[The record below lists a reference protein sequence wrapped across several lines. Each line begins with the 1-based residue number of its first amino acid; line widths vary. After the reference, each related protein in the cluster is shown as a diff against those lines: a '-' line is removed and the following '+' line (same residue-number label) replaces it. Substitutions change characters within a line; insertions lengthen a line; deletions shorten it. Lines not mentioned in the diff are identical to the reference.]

1 MVYMFMF
8 GAVAI
13 TVRYWEET
21 GDDIEGGARV
31 EVRRA
36 GEVIGEHHRPGA
48 AGWRIGPVSEAGI
61 WRSDLLRVISK
72 PGAEPRFHHHPAFHD
87 GDVGPRVFD
96 PALSSDP
103 VEWTIAKLADMPALL
118 RAAGATDIADEID
131 TVAVDR
137 ALPAIR
143 SAIMVCLEQTPSAS
157 AAL

>member
-1 MVYMFMF
+1 MVYMFLF

-21 GDDIEGGARV
+21 GDDVEGGARV

-48 AGWRIGPVSEAGI
+48 AGWRVGPVSEAGV
-61 WRSDLLRVISK
+61 WRSDLLSVINR
-72 PGAEPRFHHHPAFHD
+72 PGNEPRFHHHPAFQD
-87 GDVGPRVFD
+87 GDVGRRVFD
-96 PALSSDP
+96 PGLSADP
-103 VEWTIAKLADMPALL
+103 VEWTIAKLADLPALL
-118 RAAGATDIADEID
+118 HAAGAADIID
-131 TVAVDR
+131 QIDLEAVDR

-143 SAIMVCLEQTPSAS
+143 SAILVCLDQVPRAP

>member
-8 GAVAI
+8 GPVAI

-48 AGWRIGPVSEAGI
+48 AGWRVGPVSEAGI
-61 WRSDLLRVISK
+61 WRSDLLTVIDR
-72 PGAEPRFHHHPAFHD
+72 PGGEPRYHHHPEFRD
-87 GDVGPRVFD
+87 GDVGRRVFD
-96 PALSSDP
+96 PALSTDP
-103 VEWTIAKLADMPALL
+103 VEWTIARLADLPALL
-118 RAAGATDIADEID
+118 HASGATDVADEID
-131 TVAVDR
+131 TQAVDR

-143 SAIMVCLEQTPSAS
+143 SAILVCLDQTPQAS
-157 AAL
+157 AAR

>member
-8 GAVAI
+8 GPVAI

-21 GDDIEGGARV
+21 GDDVEGGARV

-48 AGWRIGPVSEAGI
+48 AGWRVGPVSEAGI
-61 WRSDLLRVISK
+61 WRSDLLTVIDR
-72 PGAEPRFHHHPAFHD
+72 PGGGPRFHHHPEFHD
-87 GDVGPRVFD
+87 GDVGRRVFD
-96 PALSSDP
+96 PALSTDP
-103 VEWTIAKLADMPALL
+103 VEWTIAKLADLPTLL
-118 RAAGATDIADEID
+118 HASGATDVADQID
-131 TVAVDR
+131 TQAVDR

-143 SAIMVCLEQTPSAS
+143 SAILVCLDQTPQAS